1 MSQLVDKL
9 ADLTDLRDRDALDL
23 ALVSAIHDLLQPQ
36 TAAIYRVVGEAGNE
50 RWLTTAQIK
59 ADQRVPVF
67 DSAWSD
73 LLALPRLAE
82 YPLRQQA
89 SVGKLVMQSRLYP
102 GITVFPVSSSLG
114 AIGVLEIATQEP
126 LSEELSRLVSG
137 VLRLYLNFQSLLDY
151 GERDALTELL
161 NRKTFDGAFLKATL
175 AQQVAVDSAP
185 DKRRDTSCSGSFW
198 LAMID
203 IDHFKH
209 VNDNFGHLIG
219 DEVLLLLARLMR
231 VSFRFHDQLYRF
243 GGEEFVVLM
252 RCNGEAEAA
261 AALERLR
268 TNTENYLFPQVGTIT
283 ISIGFSEIK
292 TGDTPSGAFE
302 RADKAVY
309 YAKEHG
315 RNQVCSHAALIASG
329 ALVEQAAN
337 VGDME
342 LF

>member
-1 MSQLVDKL
+1 MSELVDKL
-9 ADLTDLRDRDALDL
+9 ADLTALRDRDALDI
-23 ALVSAIHDLLQPQ
+23 ALVSAVNDVLQPRS
-36 TAAIYRVVGEAGNE
+36 TSIYRVVGDAGNE
-50 RWLTTAQIK
+50 RWLTTAQLK
-59 ADQRVPVF
+59 AGQVKPTC
-67 DSAWSD
+67 DSIWSELD
-73 LLALPRLAE
+73 ALPMLSE
-82 YPLRQQA
+82 HPLRQQA
-89 SVGKLVMQSRLYP
+89 AASRQVLQSPDDP
-102 GITVFPVSSSLG
+102 GMAVFHLDTSPGSI
-114 AIGVLEIATQEP
+114 AVLEIDSGVT
-126 LSEELSRLVSG
+126 LSEESRRLISG

-161 NRKTFDGAFLKATL
+161 NRKTFDGAFLKATIAQKL
-175 AQQVAVDSAP
+175 ATEGAD
-185 DKRRDTSCSGSFW
+185 DKRRDGMPTGSYW
-198 LAMID
+198 LAMLD
-203 IDHFKH
+203 IDHFKR

-231 VSFRFHDQLYRF
+231 ACFRFHDQLYRF

-252 RCNGEAEAA
+252 RCNGEPEAA

-268 TNTENYLFPQVGTIT
+268 ATTEVHLFPQVGNIT

-292 TGDTPSGAFE
+292 AGDTPSGAFE

-315 RNQVCSHAALIASG
+315 RNQVCSYAALVASG
-329 ALVEQAAN
+329 ELVEQAAN